1 MGQLGAD
8 LGPTWSR
15 LGANMGQHGPTW
27 VRLGANMS
35 QHWPSWG
42 QLGVNLGSTW
52 ANLRPTG
59 ADMQQLGVNLG
70 PTRANMVARG
80 QLGVNMYLGKP
91 EKLVFRLDGSTIFTK
106 LYVSP
111 WTRFGRPWGCLGRSW
126 ARLGWTSGE
135 ALGTPWEALGTPWRI
150 FLEDLGKTLEEPPG
164 RAFRIHVD
172 PQDSQ
177 PP

>member
-1 MGQLGAD
+1 
-8 LGPTWSR
+8 
-15 LGANMGQHGPTW
+15 
-27 VRLGANMS
+27 
-35 QHWPSWG
+35 
-42 QLGVNLGSTW
+42 
-52 ANLRPTG
+52 
-59 ADMQQLGVNLG
+59 MQQLGINLG
-70 PTRANMVARG
+70 PTRANIVAWG
-80 QLGVNMYLGKP
+80 QLGVNMYLAKP

-172 PQDSQ
+172 SQ
-177 PP
+177 ASQGS